1 VAEEEVDAVPLEV
14 QEEEE
19 EEEERHTLA
28 FWEDQEEVDWGDAWE
43 EAFQDALEV
52 DGREEL
58 EALEDLRFPSLAAV
72 RMSVAARKAEAGD
85 GAVKR
90 SVHSFLHCLKALFT
104 CCADDCSCGIGLTLP
119 LLLLLLWFGC

>member
-52 DGREEL
+52 DGREEP

-90 SVHSFLHCLKALFT
+90 SVHSFLHCLKEEEEPVVVVVVDRHYLHVVPMIAPVEL
-104 CCADDCSCGIGLTLP
+104 D
-119 LLLLLLWFGC
+119 